1 MDAVFVMAPA
11 TLIGVNMEW
20 LLAVLVLL
28 GLGVFVLPRA
38 RLRYVL
44 SQAFP
49 LNYSKILR
57 KNLPGYSRMPT
68 DLQMQ
73 LKRRIRQ
80 FLYQKTFVGCGGLTI
95 TDEIRVTIAG
105 KACLLLLN
113 RESDV
118 YPQLTHVLV
127 YPSAFVAPRTQMN
140 TGGVVTHT
148 NQGLSG
154 ESWSDGRVILAWDQ
168 IVNNP
173 DNEARGQDVVL
184 HEFAH
189 QLDSETGA
197 TNGAPDLKTA
207 VAYKKWSQ
215 VMEMEFA
222 QLLHAIENGVPTII
236 DPYGATNPAEFF
248 AVVTEAF
255 FKKSQDL
262 AHYHPALYAQLRSY
276 YQVDPC
282 EWI

>member
-1 MDAVFVMAPA
+1 MGWFFLVVA
-11 TLIGVNMEW
+11 
-20 LLAVLVLL
+20 LLAV
-28 GLGVFVLPRA
+28 GGFVIPRA

-44 SQAFP
+44 MQAFP
-49 LNYSKILR
+49 LDYSKILR

-80 FLYQKTFVGCGGLTI
+80 FLYQKTFVGCGGLQI

-113 RESDV
+113 RVSDV

-127 YPSAFVAPRTQMN
+127 YPTAFVAPRTQMN
-140 TGGVVTHT
+140 ADGVVTHT

-168 IVNNP
+168 VAHNAET
-173 DNEARGQDVVL
+173 EALGQDVVL

-189 QLDSETGA
+189 QLDSETGI
-197 TNGAPDLKTA
+197 TNGAPGLKSA
-207 VAYKKWSQ
+207 AAYRAWAD
-215 VMEMEFA
+215 VMEREFA
-222 QLLHAIENGVPTII
+222 HLQQEIARANLTVI

-248 AVVTEAF
+248 AVTTEAF
-255 FKKSQDL
+255 FKKTL
-262 AHYHPALYAQLRSY
+262 ALASNHPALFDLLKGY
-276 YQVDPC
+276 YCVDPR